1 MLACSLAASFPCR
14 CVCAEKEERRR
25 KREERRKEEE
35 EKAAAAAAAAGTAE
49 GSGEGQAAE
58 GSGEGKEG
66 DSGAAPMEVDGQVNG
81 RLGVCGLEAVV
92 SLGSGDTSAGCSQQ
106 GHAAAGATA
115 SASRVSTSCSNTV
128 STPASMLLPRPSQQE
143 QQEQEPS
150 FELPERL
157 REYAGPADDRKA
169 LVQWRQE
176 QQVGG
181 GVSSVPGKVAALATW
196 LGEARLR
203 RWRGG
208 AAVKRRRMQL
218 ASTAAAHHPP
228 RPPGPTLVLVEKRR
242 LEKARSMRTGSH
254 APTADADQHSTS
266 LTSLPGGEAAAGEG
280 AQEVDGGAAAA
291 AARAGGQGEGGG
303 APWLGRLVLCGWGGH
318 GDS

>member
-1 MLACSLAASFPCR
+1 
-14 CVCAEKEERRR
+14 
-25 KREERRKEEE
+25 
-35 EKAAAAAAAAGTAE
+35 
-49 GSGEGQAAE
+49 
-58 GSGEGKEG
+58 
-66 DSGAAPMEVDGQVNG
+66 
-81 RLGVCGLEAVV
+81 
-92 SLGSGDTSAGCSQQ
+92 
-106 GHAAAGATA
+106 
-115 SASRVSTSCSNTV
+115 
-128 STPASMLLPRPSQQE
+128 MLLPALLSRSSSSRSHPSSC
-143 QQEQEPS
+143 PS
-150 FELPERL
+150 GCANTLALPTTAR
-157 REYAGPADDRKA
+157 RWCSGARSSR
-169 LVQWRQE
+169 W
-176 QQVGG
+176 VGG
-181 GVSSVPGKVAALATW
+181 SGVPGKVAALATW

-303 APWLGRLVLCGWGGH
+303 APWLGCLVFLWLNWVVGFLAASPLVKLARAGGQGGPASLPLPPCHCRAQTSH
-318 GDS
+318 GVVSGPSLSLPQHAEQGLRQHC